1 MAHSTEPGT
10 SARWICEQEQK
21 IDYVAL
27 RRCLG
32 KPVIITLSNAT
43 YQGDLVHVDHSRSL
57 MLSKVKD
64 LASGKRKSGI
74 HVFSA
79 SDIVHV
85 EMQVD
90 KEKAREQPPADRET
104 GQKAEEDFSKM
115 EELLAAF
122 EWRDIKTPFQD
133 PEITKEFQPKSKWRD
148 ALHTSLQIIE
158 RAVEKTD
165 IHFTVIDQ
173 LQVICNL
180 AISHLLCQPDI
191 GLSAAGSN
199 LCRHGSLCWLQVA
212 SKSHVYMFDIAT
224 LGQNVFKSGLKGVLE
239 DENIVKVIHD
249 CRGLSDCLYH
259 KYGVEIT
266 NVFDTQVADI
276 FLFQK
281 ETGGLFP
288 QCPST
293 LEECLTKRLN
303 LPSSQISFLSHS
315 QGIMKDNNPLWP
327 LCVIPLPLQKAL
339 ALEASYV
346 LSLRTPM
353 INAMMADFFALVNSY
368 VKVFTQSN
376 QNVPNWTQ
384 LSKSRLSEDFKML
397 KDLQEKR
404 MEKALKKYA
413 VGENSLML
421 SPGNQ
426 QQVLKCLDDPENNEE
441 SILPISDKHRSAV
454 CTERAQVQT
463 EPESQAPPARQRLPF
478 PPCLASLNLS
488 PLRFPILQI
497 TRTQVPLAPIAPFV
511 VPRVR
516 MSAAQLLSDI
526 SKRCCYKTS

>member
-1 MAHSTEPGT
+1 MINLLELCGKY
-10 SARWICEQEQK
+10 RWLCEQEQK
-21 IDYVAL
+21 IDYIAL

-64 LASGKRKSGI
+64 VASGKRKSGI

-79 SDIVHV
+79 SDIIHV
-85 EMQVD
+85 EMHVD
-90 KEKAREQPPADRET
+90 KEKAREQPPADREN
-104 GQKAEEDFSKM
+104 GQKAEENFSKM
-115 EELLAAF
+115 EELLAAL
-122 EWRDIKTPFQD
+122 EWRDIKTPSQD
-133 PEITKEFQPKSKWRD
+133 PEKPKEFQPKSKGRD

-158 RAVEKTD
+158 RAVEKMD
-165 IHFTVIDQ
+165 INFTVIDQ
-173 LQVICNL
+173 LQVMCNL
-180 AISHLLCQPDI
+180 AISHLRCQTDI

-199 LCRHGSLCWLQVA
+199 LCRHESLCWLQVA

-224 LGQNVFKSGLKGVLE
+224 LGLNVFKCGLKGVLE

-259 KYGVEIT
+259 KYGVEIS

-276 FLFQK
+276 FLFHK
-281 ETGGLFP
+281 ETGGLLP

-303 LPSSQISFLSHS
+303 VPSSLISFLSHS
-315 QGIMKDNNPLWP
+315 QGIMKDNNPLWS
-327 LCVIPLPLQKAL
+327 LCVLPLTLQKAL

-353 INAMMADFFALVNSY
+353 INAMMADFFTLVNSCI
-368 VKVFTQSN
+368 KVYTQSN
-376 QNVPNWTQ
+376 ENVPNWTQ
-384 LSKSRLSEDFKML
+384 LSKSRLSEDFQML

-404 MEKALKKYA
+404 REKALKKYA
-413 VGENSLML
+413 VGENSLLL

-426 QQVLKCLDDPENNEE
+426 QEVLKSPEDPENNEK
-441 SILPISDKHRSAV
+441 SILPISDKDRSAV
-454 CTERAQVQT
+454 YTEGAQVQT
-463 EPESQAPPARQRLPF
+463 EPESQAPPAGQRHPF
-478 PPCLASLNLS
+478 PPGLASPNLS
-488 PLRFPILQI
+488 PLRFPILLI
-497 TRTQVPLAPIAPFV
+497 PRTPVPLAPIAPLV
-511 VPRVR
+511 MPRVR
-516 MSAAQLLSDI
+516 MSAARLLSDI
-526 SKRCCYKTS
+526 SKTCCDKTS